1 MSNNDEQHVITRS
14 LAEQL
19 LNYIVTVPT
28 GPHSLATANGLL
40 QQLRQLPRLQ
50 DAVPPPEPPP

>member
-1 MSNNDEQHVITRS
+1 MSDQEEKHVITRQ

-19 LNYIVTVPT
+19 LNYLVTVPT
-28 GPHSLATANGLL
+28 GPHSLATANGLI

-50 DAVPPPEPPP
+50 DVVPPPEPPP